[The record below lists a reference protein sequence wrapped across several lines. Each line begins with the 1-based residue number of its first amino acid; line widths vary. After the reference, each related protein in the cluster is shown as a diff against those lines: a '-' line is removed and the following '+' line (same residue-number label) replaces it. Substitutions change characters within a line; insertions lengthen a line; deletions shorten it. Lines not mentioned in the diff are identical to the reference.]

1 MPHLAS
7 MQKTLKD
14 NPEQSVNGKKTSFF
28 TEVWAVVVRYKILLI
43 ILGILLVDQLV
54 KIWIKQNLYPHETV
68 EVVEGFFQ
76 LYYIENRGMAFG
88 TTLGEGALP
97 KYILSIFRLV
107 AIIVIGYYLV
117 KNIRGKK
124 AHKGL
129 IFCMALIFA
138 GATGNLIDGMFYD
151 FIFDL
156 DPNVAW
162 NWALENDSN
171 GQQQYVI
178 DEFGNP
184 VMRPNGFLL
193 GSVVD
198 MFQFTVTWPSW
209 MGESL
214 AGKEIFGA
222 IWNVADFA
230 ISAGVI
236 LIIIR
241 YRTFFKKPEEE
252 IPAPQADAPSDQPA
266 T

>member
-1 MPHLAS
+1 
-7 MQKTLKD
+7 MQKTHKD
-14 NPEQSVNGKKTSFF
+14 NPEHSASVKKPSFF
-28 TEVWAVVVRYKILLI
+28 SEALVVIRRFKILLVI
-43 ILGILLVDQLV
+43 IGILLVDQLV
-54 KIWIKQNLYPHETV
+54 KIWVKQNMHPHETIG
-68 EVVEGFFQ
+68 VVDGFFQ

-88 TTLGEGALP
+88 TTLGAGAIP

-107 AIIVIGYYLV
+107 AIIAIGYYLV
-117 KNIRGKK
+117 KNIRQGK

-129 IFCMALIFA
+129 IFCMGLIFA

-162 NWALENDSN
+162 NWAIDSN
-171 GQQQYVI
+171 ENFVL

-209 MGESL
+209 MGSGL

-222 IWNVADFA
+222 IWNVADA
-230 ISAGVI
+230 SISAGVI
-236 LIIIR
+236 LIILR
-241 YRTFFKKPEEE
+241 YRTFFKKTDDGAAE
-252 IPAPQADAPSDQPA
+252 IKQSSATVTFSDDK
-266 T
+266 